1 MTTEPTVLP
10 MFGLPRTMTVADS
23 AATVGYLTG
32 LWSDSYGSLP
42 GADLDADLEDCRRY
56 FDPLLRG
63 QTLRDRLGTL
73 PDSPALP
80 PRTSFAFSEPV
91 IITLDDRHRLVGVE
105 ARLVIELLGA
115 VVPTGGYVSISEAE
129 VLEAT
134 SRALR
139 IYRRWASQR
148 LRQVSALQRGAGT
161 ETLQAKAAGL
171 VLALLVN
178 RSTNAERAV
187 VPDDASPVALGV
199 EKAVFDGAEAF
210 AAKIADRSER
220 SQREHRFK
228 GGYAVTEARRRL
240 ADLRIERGRKQSRYY
255 LAPGSERRVINQLAG
270 ELAKRERL
278 QADQLAS
285 AFDALVAAYRGEART
300 SVWLG
305 GVHERPAE
313 TAQLREALLEAF
325 DARRALGPS

>member
-1 MTTEPTVLP
+1 MTEITAFSL
-10 MFGLPRTMTVADS
+10 FGLPRTMAVADS

-32 LWSDSYGSLP
+32 LWADSYGSMP
-42 GADLDADLEDCRRY
+42 GADLDADLEACRRY

-80 PRTSFAFSEPV
+80 PRTSFTLSEPV
-91 IITLDDRHRLVGVE
+91 VITLDDRHRLVGVE
-105 ARLVIELLGA
+105 ARLVIDLLGA
-115 VVPTGGYVSISEAE
+115 VVPTGGFVSISEAE

-139 IYRRWASQR
+139 IYREWASQR
-148 LRQVSALQRGAGT
+148 LRQVSDLRRGAGT

-178 RSTNAERAV
+178 RSTDAERAV
-187 VPDDASPVALGV
+187 VPDDTSPVALGA

-240 ADLRIERGRKQSRYY
+240 ADLRIDSGRKQSRYY
-255 LAPGSERRVINQLAG
+255 LAPGSERRVIDQLAG

-278 QADQLAS
+278 QMDQLAA
-285 AFDALVAAYRGEART
+285 AFDALVAAYRGEAKT
-300 SVWLG
+300 SAWLG

-313 TAQLREALLEAF
+313 TAQLRKALLDAF
-325 DARRALGPS
+325 GTKRATGPS